1 MTQFPLPTPL
11 LSFESPEAKLE
22 TVGGKG
28 ANLAHL
34 AHAGFPVP
42 PGFFIPTAVYREF
55 VEANQ
60 FDRTIQAALAGLDPQ
75 NPQALETASHTIRSQ
90 FAKGS
95 IPAQLANAVKSG
107 YEWLGMPAVAVRSSA
122 TAEDLPNLSF
132 AGQQD
137 TYLNVIGVDSLCRAV
152 IICWSSLWTARAIG
166 YRARN
171 NVNQTDISLAII
183 VQKMVPSE
191 ASGVLFTANPL
202 TGNRT
207 QTVIDATLGLGEAL
221 VSGQVEPDHYV
232 LDSIHQTIVSKSLG
246 TKALVIKGKIEG
258 GTAAEKRE
266 VSAQPAL
273 PDAII
278 LALAEL
284 GQRVAATYNT
294 PQDIEWAWAND
305 ELYLL
310 QSRPITSLYPVP
322 VGMQAEPL
330 RVMIAFS
337 DVQGIITP
345 ITPLGQDIMKTVI
358 SGAAKSFGYTLTA
371 ETQQI
376 FMIAGE
382 RIFIDFTSPLSNS
395 IGQKIAPF
403 LLAKIDPMIEGTLH
417 TLLVD
422 PRLQPKRNGI
432 RLSTLGHLLKFVLP
446 TMRRVASLWINPPK
460 QREKEFR
467 VMDTVVAQTEARYA
481 PKDDMWADLEQQL
494 ALIAESRNMF
504 PDVAIPYGVTGVIAG
519 IAPLYAIIQNL
530 ATQVIQQTGQT
541 DMDNLVM
548 EISRGLPYN
557 VTTEMD
563 LALWHTAEK
572 LRNDPESKKVFS
584 NQSAEQLAEHFQA
597 DHLPDVSQTAIFE
610 FLRQYG
616 MRGLGEIDLG
626 NPRWREH
633 PVHVMQLLQS
643 CMKIDNP
650 DQAPDAVFARGELA
664 AKLAADRLEAAVRN
678 LPGGWLKAKQL
689 RWAISR
695 HWALG
700 GLREAPKF
708 FAIRMMGILRQG
720 LLRCGQAF
728 TTAGLLEKPDDLF
741 YLYINELKEIAA
753 QKQITP
759 EHRERI
765 AARRAAQVREAQRQ
779 QIPHLLLSNGTAY
792 YGGMPANGA
801 AANVIVGSP
810 VSPGTVEGTV
820 HVMLDPNSTQLAPGE
835 ILVCPAT
842 DPAWTP
848 LFLSAGGL
856 IMEVGGMMTH
866 GSVVAREYGIPAV
879 VGVEQA
885 TTRLKTGQRVR
896 VDGST
901 GQVLLLDQ

>member
-1 MTQFPLPTPL
+1 MTKSTFPSPL
-11 LSFESPEAKLE
+11 LSFESPKAKLE

-34 AHAGFPVP
+34 AHASFPVP
-42 PGFFIPTAVYREF
+42 PGFFIPTAVYREY
-55 VEANQ
+55 VKANRL
-60 FDRTIQAALAGLDPQ
+60 DEIIRAALADLDPQ

-95 IPAQLANAVKSG
+95 IPASLTDAIDAG
-107 YEWLGMPAVAVRSSA
+107 YAWLGMPAVAVRSSA

-137 TYLNVIGVDSLCRAV
+137 TFLNVIGLDPLRQA
-152 IICWSSLWTARAIG
+152 IIACWSSLWTARAIG

-171 NVNQTDISLAII
+171 NVAQTDISLAVV

-232 LDSIHQTIVSKSLG
+232 IDSIRQTIVSKSLG
-246 TKALVIKGKIEG
+246 SKALIIKGKPEG
-258 GTAAEKRE
+258 GTVAEKGDASIRT
-266 VSAQPAL
+266 AL
-273 PDAII
+273 QDATI
-278 LALAEL
+278 LALAKL
-284 GQRVAATYNT
+284 GQQVAATYHA
-294 PQDIEWAWAND
+294 PQDIEWAWAD
-305 ELYLL
+305 GELYLL

-322 VGMQAEPL
+322 DGMQAEPL
-330 RVMIAFS
+330 RVMLAFS

-345 ITPLGQDIMKTVI
+345 ITPLGQDIMKTVAG
-358 SGAAKSFGYTLTA
+358 GAAKSFGYSLTA

-395 IGQKIAPF
+395 VGQKIAPF
-403 LLAKIDPMIEGTLH
+403 LLAKIDPMIEGTLN
-417 TLLVD
+417 TLLLD

-432 RLSTLGHLLKFVLP
+432 RLSTLGHLLKFILP
-446 TMRRVASLWINPPK
+446 TMRRVASLWINPQK
-460 QREKEFR
+460 GREKEFH
-467 VMDTVVAQTEARYA
+467 VMDTVVTSTEAHYA
-481 PKDDMWADLEQQL
+481 PKDDVWTDLEQQV

-504 PDVAIPYGVTGVIAG
+504 PDVAIPFGVTGVIAG
-519 IAPLYAIIQNL
+519 IAPLYALIQNL
-530 ATQVIQQTGQT
+530 ATQVTQQTGRT

-563 LALWHTAEK
+563 LSLWHTAMT
-572 LRNDPESKKVFS
+572 LRNDPESKAIFS
-584 NQSAEQLAEHFQA
+584 TLSAEQLAEQFQV
-597 DHLPDVSQTAIFE
+597 DQLPEVSQTAISE

-626 NPRWREH
+626 NPRWREQ
-633 PVHVMQLLQS
+633 PIHVMQLLQS
-643 CMKIDNP
+643 YIKIDNP
-650 DQAPDAVFARGELA
+650 DQAPDAVFARGEQA
-664 AKLAADRLEAAVRN
+664 AKLAADRLEVAVRA
-678 LPGGWLKAKQL
+678 LPGGWFKAKQL

-695 HWALG
+695 HRALG

-728 TTAGLLEKPDDLF
+728 TSTRLLEKPDDLF
-741 YLYINELKEIAA
+741 FLHIDELKEIAA
-753 QKQITP
+753 QKQVTL

-765 AARRAAQVREAQRQ
+765 AARRAAQAREAQRR
-779 QIPHLLLSNGTAY
+779 QIPHLLLSDGTAY

-820 HVMLDPNSTQLAPGE
+820 HVVLDPNSTQLAPGE

-879 VGVEQA
+879 VGIEQA

-901 GQVLLLDQ
+901 GNVMLLD